1 MRTVIVYESMFG
13 STKKVAEAIAEG
25 LADCAEVSV
34 VPVTSA
40 DAHILDG
47 ADLVV
52 VGGPTHTHGMSRPS
66 TRKMAG
72 KLARKR
78 KPGSE
83 VELVPGAVSGPGVRE
98 WLASPGRLEVAGA
111 AFDTRPQGLPAFTG
125 RASKSIRRLLA
136 HHGARIAA
144 PPASF
149 LVEGLTGA
157 LVEGELGRARAWGE
171 RLSGVTTSGAS
182 PGLLTPFAVKSA
194 TVREHRGAVSG
205 LGDCS
210 RRS

>member
-1 MRTVIVYESMFG
+1 MRAVIVYESMFG

-40 DAHILDG
+40 GAHILDG

-52 VGGPTHTHGMSRPS
+52 VGGPTHTHGMSRPG

-72 KLARKR
+72 KRAR
-78 KPGSE
+78 KPGSGA
-83 VELVPGAVSGPGVRE
+83 ELVPGAVSGPGVRE
-98 WLASPGRLEVAGA
+98 WLASLGRLEAAGA
-111 AFDTRPQGLPAFTG
+111 AFDTRLQGLPAFTG
-125 RASKSIRRLLA
+125 RASKSIRRHLA

-144 PPASF
+144 SPESF

-157 LVEGELGRARAWGE
+157 LAEGELERARAWGE
-171 RLSGVTTSGAS
+171 RLSGLTTSEAPPGRRQAS
-182 PGLLTPFAVKSA
+182 
-194 TVREHRGAVSG
+194 
-205 LGDCS
+205 
-210 RRS
+210 

>member
-1 MRTVIVYESMFG
+1 
-13 STKKVAEAIAEG
+13 
-25 LADCAEVSV
+25 V

-52 VGGPTHTHGMSRPS
+52 VGGPTHAHGMSRAG

-72 KLARKR
+72 KLAS
-78 KPGSE
+78 KPGTE

-98 WLASPGRLEVAGA
+98 WLASLGRLEVADA
-111 AFDTRPQGLPAFTG
+111 AFDTRLQGLPAFTG
-125 RASKSIRRLLA
+125 RASKSIGRLLA

-144 PPASF
+144 SPESF

-157 LVEGELGRARAWGE
+157 LAGGELGRARAWGR
-171 RLSGVTTSGAS
+171 RLSGVIGSGAS
-182 PGLLTPFAVKSA
+182 PG
-194 TVREHRGAVSG
+194 
-205 LGDCS
+205 
-210 RRS
+210 RRQAC

>member
-1 MRTVIVYESMFG
+1 MRAVIIYESMFG
-13 STKKVAEAIAEG
+13 STKNVAEAIAGG

-34 VPVTSA
+34 VPVNSA

-52 VGGPTHTHGMSRPS
+52 VGGPTHTHGMSRPG

-72 KLARKR
+72 

-98 WLASPGRLEVAGA
+98 WLASLGRLEVAGA
-111 AFDTRPQGLPAFTG
+111 AFDTRLQGLAAFTG

-136 HHGARIAA
+136 HHGARVAVS
-144 PPASF
+144 PESF

-157 LVEGELGRARAWGE
+157 LAEGELERARAWGE
-171 RLSGVTTSGAS
+171 RLSAVTGSEAS
-182 PGLLTPFAVKSA
+182 PG
-194 TVREHRGAVSG
+194 
-205 LGDCS
+205 
-210 RRS
+210 RRQAS

>member
-1 MRTVIVYESMFG
+1 MRAVIVYESMFG
-13 STKKVAEAIAEG
+13 STKKVAEAIAGG

-34 VPVTSA
+34 APVTSA

-72 KLARKR
+72 KRAR

-98 WLASPGRLEVAGA
+98 WPASPGRLEVAGA
-111 AFDTRPQGLPAFTG
+111 AFDTRLQGLPAFTG
-125 RASKSIRRLLA
+125 RASKSIRRRLA

-144 PPASF
+144 SPGSF

-157 LVEGELGRARAWGE
+157 LAEGELERARAWGE
-171 RLSGVTTSGAS
+171 RLTRSDCLRGVLERHQAS
-182 PGLLTPFAVKSA
+182 
-194 TVREHRGAVSG
+194 
-205 LGDCS
+205 
-210 RRS
+210 

>member
-1 MRTVIVYESMFG
+1 MRAVIVCESMFG

-52 VGGPTHTHGMSRPS
+52 VGGPTHTHAMSRPG
-66 TRKMAG
+66 TRKKAG
-72 KLARKR
+72 KLAG

-98 WLASPGRLEVAGA
+98 WLASPGVEVAVR
-111 AFDTRPQGLPAFTG
+111 FRYPAPGTAG
-125 RASKSIRRLLA
+125 VHWPGVEVHPPALA

-144 PPASF
+144 SPESF

-157 LVEGELGRARAWGE
+157 LAEGELERARAWGE
-171 RLSGVTTSGAS
+171 RLSGVTASEAS
-182 PGLLTPFAVKSA
+182 PG
-194 TVREHRGAVSG
+194 
-205 LGDCS
+205 
-210 RRS
+210 RRQAS

>member
-1 MRTVIVYESMFG
+1 MRAVIVYESMFG

-72 KLARKR
+72 KRA
-78 KPGSE
+78 SE

-98 WLASPGRLEVAGA
+98 WLASLGRLEVAGA
-111 AFDTRPQGLPAFTG
+111 AFDTRLQGLPAFTG

-136 HHGARIAA
+136 QHGARVAA
-144 PPASF
+144 SPKSF

-171 RLSGVTTSGAS
+171 HLSGVIAS
-182 PGLLTPFAVKSA
+182 EAS
-194 TVREHRGAVSG
+194 
-205 LGDCS
+205 S
-210 RRS
+210 RRRQAS